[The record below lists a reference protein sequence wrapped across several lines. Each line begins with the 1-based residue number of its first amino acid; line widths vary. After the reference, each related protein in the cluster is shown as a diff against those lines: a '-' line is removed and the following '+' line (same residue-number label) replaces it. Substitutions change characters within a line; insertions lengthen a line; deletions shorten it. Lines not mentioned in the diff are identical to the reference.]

1 MPPGSGQDSLVEVCP
16 VPMHTAGALGEAG
29 QRVLH
34 YYYHEYYCYYY
45 YDCYYHL
52 EDRAS
57 SGVNVGL
64 GCVTFIDIDN
74 INTRHFL
81 KLFLSIFE
89 ILPAQPPVH

>member
-64 GCVTFIDIDN
+64 GCVTFIDID
-74 INTRHFL
+74 IIKTL
-81 KLFLSIFE
+81 
-89 ILPAQPPVH
+89 